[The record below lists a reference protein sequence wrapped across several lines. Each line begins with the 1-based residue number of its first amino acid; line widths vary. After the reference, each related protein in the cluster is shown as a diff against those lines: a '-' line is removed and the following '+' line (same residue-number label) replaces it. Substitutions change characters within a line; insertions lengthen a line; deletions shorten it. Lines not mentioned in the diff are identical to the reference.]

1 MLKHVA
7 LLALLLPLPAPMHAA
22 PSPANDEAEI
32 RAARVFS
39 NQSIKRRNLLGAGDS
54 LAENFVAVIGDGS
67 FVPSRAEYLK
77 LFQQDFNSPKTSLRY
92 ERITDS
98 VQVSASK
105 PLAAE
110 QGHWIG
116 TDVNG
121 NVVYTG
127 TYMAMWEHSKDGWK
141 IRSEL
146 YVNLV
151 HH

>member
-1 MLKHVA
+1 
-7 LLALLLPLPAPMHAA
+7 MHAA
-22 PSPANDEAEI
+22 NSPTNDEI
-32 RAARVFS
+32 RAARTFS
-39 NQSIKRRNLLGAGDS
+39 NQSIKRRNLLGVGDS

-67 FVPSRAEYLK
+67 FVPSRAAYLK

-92 ERITDS
+92 ERITDT
-98 VQVSASK
+98 VQLSTTR
-105 PLAAE
+105 PFAAE

-116 TDVNG
+116 TDAI
-121 NVVYTG
+121 VYTG

-146 YVNLV
+146 YVNLA